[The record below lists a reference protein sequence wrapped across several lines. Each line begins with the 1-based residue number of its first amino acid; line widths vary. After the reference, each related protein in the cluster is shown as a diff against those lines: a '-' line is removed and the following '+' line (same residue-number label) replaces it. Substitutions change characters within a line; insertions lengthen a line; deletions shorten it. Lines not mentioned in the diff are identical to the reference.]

1 MHSHLI
7 LLAFCYFNIDVG
19 VGEYLFK
26 KTYFWLAVFPE
37 GILLLSGVSVF

>member
-1 MHSHLI
+1 MI